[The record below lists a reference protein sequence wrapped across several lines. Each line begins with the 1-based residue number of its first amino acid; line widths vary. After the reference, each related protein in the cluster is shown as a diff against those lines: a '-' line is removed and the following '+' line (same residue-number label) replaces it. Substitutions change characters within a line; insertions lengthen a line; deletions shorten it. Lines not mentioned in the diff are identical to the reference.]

1 MILFD
6 YPGHFVA
13 ALLLT
18 GSAALV
24 LLVFRSGE
32 LQKAGLRPYK
42 RWLILLQYVCIVILL
57 LILWNPSQA
66 KINPTRSRDS
76 VLAFFDTSES
86 MSVADDGRLSRLDK
100 AITVFQET
108 FRPLDADGSAH
119 RIFGFDSQTYHSG
132 STDFLRRWGS
142 QTDIHTVFS
151 ALAKSEPVEKKGVAG
166 AVIFTDGQAQDKNPL
181 AYLPLDNKNSRV
193 VLIGVGSKDRRPDV
207 AIESFDA
214 PSRMAIDTAC
224 NVKVAVTARNL
235 KSQAVTVELLKDN
248 YVISSMQIPP
258 EAFRQA
264 PRPGD
269 DSHAAAKAATVEFTV
284 GADTLGS
291 HTFSVRAKTTE
302 QELNPANNTRSTV
315 VDVVQETAIKVLFY
329 SQVAS
334 FDIGKIR
341 EALAGDD
348 KIQLDFGMDA
358 IKAPVL
364 AEKALQTCGHVKLPA
379 DRRGFHKYDVI
390 VLGPCD
396 LNSLTDAQVEGLYS
410 FVVDRGGGLILIPG
424 KNGYGPDA
432 WTDKK
437 ARALLPAVLDG
448 VEPAISSNN
457 SGKIELTLDALDG
470 GVLGPETLKDCFDP
484 ALPYYPAVDCKPA
497 STTLA
502 VIKDTPAIM
511 SHRVGRGRV
520 CLLNISKLFLLY
532 REDLEGGPLYEII
545 SQLTAHCARITS
557 REAGIELFAERDTEQ
572 ASKVRFAAYVCD
584 DSFAPVAGANV
595 LLSVADVVLSMDEA
609 ERGYYVAEMEGVS
622 DQAIIATAQAETSG
636 VFLGERT
643 IAVNLPPARG
653 EMADVELDDDFLQ
666 ALAKRFDGKYLHVD
680 EVDENIAQTF
690 KAQTQAAQSRRMTSI
705 WPNWPLL
712 LVLCVLL
719 SVVWFL
725 RRAVG
730 LV

>member
-1 MILFD
+1 MILVD

-42 RWLILLQYVCIVILL
+42 RWLILLQYVSIVILL
-57 LILWNPSQA
+57 LILWNPSRA
-66 KINPTRSRDS
+66 KVSPTRSRDS

-100 AITVFQET
+100 AIAVFQEK
-108 FRPLDADGSAH
+108 FRPLDADSSAH

-132 STDFLRRWGS
+132 STDFLQRWGS
-142 QTDIHTVFS
+142 QTDMHTAFS
-151 ALAKSEPVEKKGVAG
+151 ALAKSEPVEENRVAG

-181 AYLPLDNKNSRV
+181 AYLPLGNKDFRV
-193 VLIGVGSKDRRPDV
+193 VLVGVGSKDRRPDV

-224 NVKVAVTARNL
+224 NVEVTVTARNL
-235 KSQAVTVELLKDN
+235 KNQPVTVELLKDN

-258 EAFRQA
+258 EAFRQVT
-264 PRPGD
+264 RPGD
-269 DSHAAAKAATVEFTV
+269 DSHVAAKAATVEFII

-291 HTFSVRAKTTE
+291 HALCARAKTTE
-302 QELNPANNTRSTV
+302 QELNPANNTRRTV
-315 VDVVQETAIKVLFY
+315 VEVVQETAIKVLFY

-341 EALAGDD
+341 QALARDD

-364 AEKALQTCGHVKLPA
+364 AEKALQTCGHVKLPT

-390 VLGPCD
+390 IIGPCD
-396 LNSLTDAQVEGLYS
+396 LNSLTDAHVEGLYS
-410 FVVDRGGGLILIPG
+410 FVADRGGGLILIPG
-424 KNGYGPDA
+424 KSGYGPDT

-437 ARALLPAVLDG
+437 ARALLPAALDG
-448 VEPAISSNN
+448 VEREISANN

-484 ALPYYPAVDCKPA
+484 ALPYYPLVDCKPA

-502 VIKDTPAIM
+502 IIKDTPAIVL
-511 SHRVGRGRV
+511 HRVGRGRV

-545 SQLTAHCARITS
+545 SQLTAHCARISS
-557 REAGIELFAERDTEQ
+557 REAGIELFVERDTEQ
-572 ASKVRFAAYVCD
+572 ANKVRFVAYVCD

-595 LLSVADVVLSMDEA
+595 LLSVADEVLSMDEV
-609 ERGYYVAEMEGVS
+609 ERGYYVAEMEDVR
-622 DQAIIATAQAETSG
+622 DRATVATAQAEING

-643 IAVNLPPARG
+643 VAVNLPPARG
-653 EMADVELDDDFLQ
+653 EMADVELDEGFLQ
-666 ALAKRFDGKYLHVD
+666 TLAKRFDGKYLHVD
-680 EVDENIAQTF
+680 EVDEDIARMF
-690 KAQTQAAQSRRMTSI
+690 EAQTQTGHSRRMTSI

-712 LVLCVLL
+712 WALCVLL
-719 SVVWFL
+719 SVNWFL